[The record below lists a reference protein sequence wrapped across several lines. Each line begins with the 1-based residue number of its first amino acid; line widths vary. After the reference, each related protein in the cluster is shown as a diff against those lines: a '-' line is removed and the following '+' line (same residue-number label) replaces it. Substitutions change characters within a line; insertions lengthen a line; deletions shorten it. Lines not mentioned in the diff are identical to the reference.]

1 MVFHL
6 NYSFK
11 VKEFI
16 EAVWVFLSKPGY
28 DKKLSSWKC
37 QPDFGIILVWRLKYL
52 IGCNEIQTHKLLL
65 TRQEIKATM

>member
-1 MVFHL
+1 MGIPL
-6 NYSFK
+6 
-11 VKEFI
+11 
-16 EAVWVFLSKPGY
+16 KPVY
-28 DKKLSSWKC
+28 NEKLSSWKC